1 MSSAEIFELAF
12 FFCAR
17 ASFKCRS
24 WRFGLVG
31 LVGLLLCV
39 MDGLSVWFAC
49 GWVGSLFRFE
59 CFVSSVSFRMCRIE
73 CAESS
78 ISFRMFRFE
87 CFVSN
92 VSFRMCRIEC
102 AGSNVSFSN
111 VSFRVRL

>member
-31 LVGLLLCV
+31 FGWVAVC
-39 MDGLSVWFAC
+39 DGLVVGVGVSC

-59 CFVSSVSFRMCRIE
+59 GFVSSVSFRMCRNRTGPI
-73 CAESS
+73 
-78 ISFRMFRFE
+78 
-87 CFVSN
+87 
-92 VSFRMCRIEC
+92 RMCRLKC
-102 AGSNVSFSN
+102 VFFKCVVSSAP
-111 VSFRVRL
+111 VSVLVCRRLRRR